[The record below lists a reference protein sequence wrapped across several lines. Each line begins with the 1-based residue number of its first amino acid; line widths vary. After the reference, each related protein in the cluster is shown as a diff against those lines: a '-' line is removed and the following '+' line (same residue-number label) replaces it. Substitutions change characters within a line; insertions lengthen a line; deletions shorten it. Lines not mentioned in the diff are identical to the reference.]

1 MVEMSHTAVD
11 PGTVVVHLHHT
22 PSTPPAVV
30 RPRGLVALDI
40 SQLVAGQSGPAG
52 RYNLALRAELELRAG
67 RGVSR
72 APVRWEEPGTNTEGT
87 EEMVNCQAG
96 ETCSRTEVRGE
107 VRGEERLTTKYQCVD
122 QTPDTL

>member
-1 MVEMSHTAVD
+1 M
-11 PGTVVVHLHHT
+11 
-22 PSTPPAVV
+22 V
-30 RPRGLVALDI
+30 RPRGLVAL
-40 SQLVAGQSGPAG
+40 
-52 RYNLALRAELELRAG
+52 ALSTELELGTGSR
-67 RGVSR
+67 VPR

-96 ETCSRTEVRGE
+96 ETCSKTEVRGE

>member
-1 MVEMSHTAVD
+1 MSVVEMSHTAVD

-30 RPRGLVALDI
+30 RPRGLVA
-40 SQLVAGQSGPAG
+40 
-52 RYNLALRAELELRAG
+52 LALRAELELRAG

-96 ETCSRTEVRGE
+96 ETCSKTEVRGE